1 MDSSAHAFVC
11 VREGESSN
19 ARACDLQL
27 YQQLRRRAILRST
40 EAKRRKI
47 DPRTAVLRG
56 RLVPEEEVPTRL
68 RGRAVGWKLAVL
80 YRYRVLK

>member
-1 MDSSAHAFVC
+1 MA
-11 VREGESSN
+11 
-19 ARACDLQL
+19 ARWCLRWVVPHDDRLDLVAVLQL

-80 YRYRVLK
+80 SRYRVLK